1 MRVMSER
8 AVATHN
14 KKPTNKQSTNDTT
27 MNEEVVTTK
36 KSEAAV
42 PPIAQSRLPEIWAYY
57 TAQLDRLDDLEKR
70 LDEKETRCRRRITN
84 LLDQTPSYR
93 KSHLRL
99 FLTHKNEQ
107 TPKNIWTLVIE
118 GKLLVGLLDH
128 KRAAQLEKEG
138 AWSSQQE
145 PSSYI
150 PTAATH
156 ANSKAAAKARAAK
169 EEATMTSRERYRAQ
183 GETEEDPV
191 EPIFFTH
198 FFDKLQVVIQ
208 TIYQPKTTTPPAQSS
223 LTPPNKS
230 RKRKQADKQEATA
243 PVHTK
248 DLKASDPT
256 KIVWNKTHTED
267 ADAFVIHYSDHYSE
281 RPPPPGMKFHSIV
294 ATVTLHPTRPET
306 MYQPSQALAENFFPR
321 HIPVDFKARAEKRRR
336 METGEP
342 EQPPPIALDNDIRVP
357 SLLTMKDITMALYR
371 YIVDKNLQDANDKS
385 LIVFDKVLSNL
396 LECESMNFS
405 DLQQALL
412 TKNLVVPVGPDDEPI
427 VLTYVMKKETTSP
440 QQPLST
446 LEKKD
451 AEEQVGHHNQVLSF
465 DTDVAVPSYF
475 HYRSRELMRKIK
487 RREYEYTSSRTK
499 ARYLLVASK
508 GNEDI
513 IKSKIEQVIS
523 GQGFAAENI
532 PIFLALARAAPP
544 NSEARAA
551 AQIDAKT
558 CALVER
564 LEECSRK
571 AEAAWDLVDA
581 CRGLTTQK

>member
-1 MRVMSER
+1 
-8 AVATHN
+8 
-14 KKPTNKQSTNDTT
+14 
-27 MNEEVVTTK
+27 
-36 KSEAAV
+36 
-42 PPIAQSRLPEIWAYY
+42 
-57 TAQLDRLDDLEKR
+57 
-70 LDEKETRCRRRITN
+70 
-84 LLDQTPSYR
+84 
-93 KSHLRL
+93 
-99 FLTHKNEQ
+99 
-107 TPKNIWTLVIE
+107 
-118 GKLLVGLLDH
+118 
-128 KRAAQLEKEG
+128 
-138 AWSSQQE
+138 
-145 PSSYI
+145 
-150 PTAATH
+150 
-156 ANSKAAAKARAAK
+156 
-169 EEATMTSRERYRAQ
+169 
-183 GETEEDPV
+183 
-191 EPIFFTH
+191 
-198 FFDKLQVVIQ
+198 
-208 TIYQPKTTTPPAQSS
+208 
-223 LTPPNKS
+223 
-230 RKRKQADKQEATA
+230 
-243 PVHTK
+243 
-248 DLKASDPT
+248 
-256 KIVWNKTHTED
+256 
-267 ADAFVIHYSDHYSE
+267 
-281 RPPPPGMKFHSIV
+281 
-294 ATVTLHPTRPET
+294 
-306 MYQPSQALAENFFPR
+306 
-321 HIPVDFKARAEKRRR
+321 
-336 METGEP
+336 
-342 EQPPPIALDNDIRVP
+342 
-357 SLLTMKDITMALYR
+357 MALYR